1 MLTRLI
7 HGSWEWQNS
16 VLNRR
21 RGYGRKKLESASAV
35 IIKNSLLKNS
45 MCFEWNVN
53 YLELDISTMPK
64 FLDGHGLQGVDP
76 DENIESLLE
85 HGFIQ

>member
-1 MLTRLI
+1 
-7 HGSWEWQNS
+7 
-16 VLNRR
+16 
-21 RGYGRKKLESASAV
+21 
-35 IIKNSLLKNS
+35 
-45 MCFEWNVN
+45 
-53 YLELDISTMPK
+53 MPK